1 MENLDLIPSP
11 PKTPRLAEG
20 TDFQIPPLDG
30 SLTLPQIYDWQL
42 HNSPNHRLFVFS
54 DSNGA
59 VRNITWKEA
68 IAAIYTGARSLRS
81 RIQNVVATKHRVPV
95 VAILSSADAITYF
108 TTLMCVLRAD
118 CIVFPISPRNSAAA
132 VAHLL
137 GKVGVDHVLVGREAA
152 MQDLIVESLA
162 KLKETSPSQPSP
174 TYSPTFIFDE
184 IFLPSFEEALVL
196 KPDELPLTTQSNDPV
211 LYLHS
216 SGSTALPKPIP
227 FTNKKMIQIGQI
239 PWFGEQDWTGKV
251 LSVHV
256 MPMYHGMGVSQLAW
270 AATAGLVVAGFE
282 PKVPSIL
289 PTPDNLFEGAR
300 STSSDIILC
309 VPSFL
314 EAWARRPD
322 YVSWLASRSGVIYGG
337 GPLNREAGDYMTRQG
352 VSIFILYGMSEV
364 GILSPMLPAR
374 TEGNYD
380 WSYFRFTDWTKNHWK
395 PHGDDLYE
403 LIIVD
408 HPYCTPSIINTQV
421 DGIPAYAT
429 SDLFIPHPTKSG
441 YWRIHGRVDDQIVHT
456 TGEKT
461 NPGPLENLLNQ
472 DPHVA
477 TAVMFGHGRF
487 NAGVLI
493 EPKPAFRFDPAD
505 EKKLEEFRNAVWP
518 SIERMN
524 EFAPQHSRL
533 FKEMI
538 LVGSPSKPFTY
549 TAKNTAR
556 RQAIIRDYDEEISK
570 IYEIVSETTQSEI
583 SPPTSWN
590 LGSTT
595 SFVRAVVASVLTHAV
610 KDEDDLFQHGCDS
623 LQATWIRNSVL
634 RALKDAAGLDSR
646 LITNNFV
653 YEHPTINRLSM
664 FVFSLAVGGMAPAP
678 LDDEAKKLVMHELLE
693 RYSRDF
699 PASRPGN
706 AARVHGSEKV
716 VLLTGSTGSLGS
728 YVLHSL
734 IKDPAVK
741 HVYVLN
747 RSHKE
752 QDTVARLRKSFE
764 QRGLD
769 ASELVDDK
777 VTVLEADLSD
787 EKALGLE
794 DTEFRTIQDTVTH
807 IVDVAWRVDFNLNV
821 ISFRTNLK
829 SMRNLVDIAIRQGAH
844 YTFASTLSVC
854 RNSSEP
860 SAREELMPPEASLGN
875 GYSESKWVAEHIIA
889 RATSSTGLRASIIRV
904 GQLSGGLNGSWMTKE
919 WLPSLIHASALM
931 KCIPDDDR
939 VVSWIPLHVAGK
951 AVVDLLGSSAPPP
964 GDSDNLAIF
973 HLIHPKPVPW
983 TTLARSFS
991 QKLGASL
998 VPYPEWLRS
1007 LEESSTRPGSES
1019 LNAVTIL
1026 DFYKSVSKKTDLKEG
1041 CEAFGMPILDVE
1053 RTVKASGVLGDERLA
1068 QLGEK
1073 DASQWLG
1080 YWRSVGLVL

>member
-1 MENLDLIPSP
+1 MENLDLIPLP
-11 PKTPRLAEG
+11 PKTQGLAEG
-20 TDFQIPPLDG
+20 TDFRTPPLDG

-42 HNSPNHRLFVFS
+42 RNSPNHRLFVFS
-54 DSNGA
+54 DSNGS

-68 IAAIYTGARSLRS
+68 IAAIYTGARSLRT
-81 RIQNVVATKHRVPV
+81 RIQNVVPAKHRVPV

-132 VAHLL
+132 VAYLL

-162 KLKETSPSQPSP
+162 KLKETFPSQPSP

-196 KPDELPLTTQSNDPV
+196 KPDELPLTTRYHDPM

-216 SGSTALPKPIP
+216 SGSTAFPKPIP
-227 FTNKKMIQIGQI
+227 LTNKKMIQFGQI

-282 PKVPSIL
+282 PKATSIL

-364 GILSPMLPAR
+364 GILSPMVPAR

-380 WSYFRFTDWTKNHWK
+380 WNYFRFAGWTKNHWK
-395 PHGDDLYE
+395 PHGDNLYE
-403 LIIVD
+403 LIVVD
-408 HPYCTPSIINTQV
+408 HPYCTPSVLNTQV

-429 SDLFIPHPTKSG
+429 SDLFIPHPTKPE
-441 YWRIHGRVDDQIVHT
+441 YWRIHGRADDQIVHN

-477 TAVMFGHGRF
+477 AAVMFGYGRF

-493 EPKPAFRFDPAD
+493 EPKPAFRFDPTD
-505 EKKLEEFRNAVWP
+505 EKKLAEFRNAVWP
-518 SIERMN
+518 TIERMN

-556 RQAIIRDYDEEISK
+556 RQAILHDYDEEISK
-570 IYEIVSETTQSEI
+570 IYETVSETTQSEI

-653 YEHPTINRLSM
+653 YEYPTINRLST

-693 RYSRDF
+693 RYSKDF
-699 PASRPGN
+699 PASRPGDG
-706 AARVHGSEKV
+706 ATVHGSEKV

-769 ASELVDDK
+769 ASEIVDDK

-794 DTEFRTIQDTVTH
+794 DTDFRTIQDTVTH
-807 IVDVAWRVDFNLNV
+807 IIDVAWRVDFNLNV

-860 SAREELMPPEASLGN
+860 SAHEKLMPPEASLGN
-875 GYSESKWVAEHIIA
+875 GYSESKWVAEHVIA

-904 GQLSGGLNGSWMTKE
+904 GQLSGGVNGSWMTKE

-951 AVVDLLGSSAPPP
+951 AVVDLLDSNAPPP
-964 GDSDNLAIF
+964 SDSGNLAIF
-973 HLIHPKPVPW
+973 HLVHPKPVPW
-983 TTLARSFS
+983 TTLAGFFS

-1007 LEESSTRPGSES
+1007 LVASSTRPGFES

-1026 DFYKSVSKKTDLKEG
+1026 DFYTSVLKKTDRKEG
-1041 CEAFGMPILDVE
+1041 CEAFGMPILEVE
-1053 RTVKASGVLGDERLA
+1053 RTVEASGVLGDERLA